1 MAWPNWLPVSPPL
14 PELIADLSALVA
26 IPAPPLHEERRAAAL
41 HDWLAARGLPAQIDQ
56 TGNVVVRWGPDSGR
70 ATALLA
76 HLDTALDVGTVSP
89 REEAGRLYGHG
100 SADNGSGVC
109 VLSHLAVLAWQSR
122 LQPLRPIYFVF
133 NVGEEGL
140 GDLRGARGFVA
151 DHQHELDGVI
161 ALDGR
166 LGDIVHQGIAS
177 RRLDAGFETI
187 GGHSWS
193 DFGSPSATHLLG
205 QAIARLGDLSLPRS
219 PRTTLNVGI
228 VAGGS
233 AVNAIAREAHCLIDL
248 RSEDMHTL
256 HRLERDVRAVFQDL
270 ARMPVR
276 FHCQCIGDRPG
287 GAVDRNHPLIT
298 TASAALAEIGLT
310 PMFSVGSTDANAAL
324 GQGIPGI
331 CCGVGRG
338 GLAHTPDEWLEEAS
352 LVDGLSFAASLLDR
366 LARPS

>member
-1 MAWPNWLPVSPPL
+1 MSWPNWLSAAPPL
-14 PELIADLSALVA
+14 PELIQDLSDLVA
-26 IPAPPLHEERRAAAL
+26 IPAPPMHEERRAAAMR
-41 HDWLAARGLPAQIDQ
+41 DWLVTRGLPAQIDQ
-56 TGNVVVRWGPDSGR
+56 TGNVVVRWGPGGGR
-70 ATALLA
+70 AKALLA
-76 HLDTALDVGTVSP
+76 HLDTALDVGTVTP
-89 REEAGRLYGHG
+89 REEDGRLYGHG
-100 SADNGSGVC
+100 AADNGSGLS

-122 LQPLRPIYFVF
+122 AEPKRPVYFVF

-151 DHQHELDGVI
+151 EHKDELDGVI

-177 RRLDAGFETI
+177 RRLDAGFETV

-193 DFGSPSATHLLG
+193 DFGTPSAIHLLG
-205 QAIARLGDLSLPRS
+205 QAIARLGDLALPRT

-228 VAGGS
+228 VEGGS

-248 RSEDMHTL
+248 RSEDMHEL

-276 FHCQCIGDRPG
+276 FHCQCVGDRPG
-287 GAVDRNHPLIT
+287 GAVDRDHPLVT
-298 TASAALAEIGLT
+298 AASAALAEIGMTPTLT
-310 PMFSVGSTDANAAL
+310 AGSTDANAAL
-324 GQGIPGI
+324 GQGIPAI

-352 LVDGLSFAASLLDR
+352 LKDGLEFAARLLDR